1 MFRAISVEEPLAE
14 DAMMFERE
22 IKLREKVDDIFA
34 RFDRD
39 EDETLSIEEIMP
51 YFIQELGLPYEN
63 IETIFYDMDS
73 NNDNYIS
80 KEELYDFLLEN
91 RDIVEVPQITKRNSM
106 PTTLREKAMKNLEKD
121 FENLH
126 FDTPLLRK
134 AAQLEFK

>member
-51 YFIQELGLPYEN
+51 YFI
-63 IETIFYDMDS
+63 
-73 NNDNYIS
+73 
-80 KEELYDFLLEN
+80 
-91 RDIVEVPQITKRNSM
+91 
-106 PTTLREKAMKNLEKD
+106 
-121 FENLH
+121 
-126 FDTPLLRK
+126 
-134 AAQLEFK
+134 